1 MRIAYLDCFSGMS
14 GDMFLGALIDAG
26 VPAKLFEDTVAALD
40 IGARLEIS
48 RVNRAGITATKVDVF
63 VHGEK
68 ELPREVFLEQQSRR
82 KREHDHAHEHGHAHD
97 HKHAPEHVELRE
109 HNFSQSGNDSTR
121 AGAPAPHE
129 HEPHQHEHGRGL
141 KEIREI
147 ISKAGIDEGAKRTAL
162 AMFEALGKAE
172 AKIHNNDIEKVHFHE
187 VGAVD
192 AMVDITCSAV
202 GAHALG
208 VDEIVCS
215 PLNVGGGTV
224 KCAHGVL
231 PVPVPATVE
240 LLQGAPVYSSG
251 IQVELVTPTGAAIV
265 KTLVKRYAPFPAMTI
280 EKSGYGAGSRDF
292 SGHANVVRLTI
303 GESQPGLAQNTSQE
317 TISVLEAN
325 LDDLNPQVFGY
336 VVERLLEA
344 GALDTFAVPVQMKKN
359 RPGML
364 LTVLAKPED
373 ASRLTQIIFTE
384 TSTLGVRRREEQR
397 QTLARKWI
405 TVGTRWGDVRLKIG
419 SMNGTVTNYAPEY
432 EDCKKIAAEHHVPL
446 KSVMNEAMEAYL
458 KASEKLRTALCSVK
472 RFENPNEQK
481 VLHHDPDLLRECAS
495 AHRTRVHHDC
505 LRHHCPAPALM
516 GFDTYF
522 LTGTDEHG
530 QKIERAAQAAGKTPQ
545 QFTDEV
551 SAEFRA
557 LWDGWG

>member
-26 VPAKLFEDTVAALD
+26 VPAKLFEDTVAALN

-48 RVNRAGITATKVDVF
+48 QVNRSGIAATKVDVF
-63 VHGEK
+63 VNGEK
-68 ELPREVFLEQQSRR
+68 ELPREVFYEQQSRAQ
-82 KREHDHAHEHGHAHD
+82 KHEHDRGHEHGH
-97 HKHAPEHVELRE
+97 KHGPEHVELRE
-109 HNFSQSGNDSTR
+109 HNYVQSGVEGTR
-121 AGAPAPHE
+121 AGASAA
-129 HEPHQHEHGRGL
+129 QGHEHGRGL
-141 KEIREI
+141 KEILEI
-147 ISKAGIDEGAKRTAL
+147 IRKAPISEGAKRTAI
-162 AMFEALGKAE
+162 AIFEALGAAE

-192 AMVDITCSAV
+192 AMVDIICSAV
-202 GAHALG
+202 GAEALE
-208 VDEIVCS
+208 VDEIMCS

-231 PVPVPATVE
+231 PVPAPATVE

-251 IQVELVTPTGAAIV
+251 IEVELVTPTGAAIV
-265 KTLVKRYAPFPAMTI
+265 KALVKRFAPFPAMTI

-292 SGHANVVRLTI
+292 SGHANVVRLTV
-303 GESQPGLAQNTSQE
+303 GESQPTIAQNTSHE

-364 LTVLAKPED
+364 LTVLSKPED
-373 ASRLTQIIFTE
+373 APKLTQIIFTE

-397 QTLARKWI
+397 QTLARKW
-405 TVGTRWGDVRLKIG
+405 VNVVTRWGDVRLKIA
-419 SMNGTVTNYAPEY
+419 SMNGTITNYAPEY
-432 EDCKKIAAEHHVPL
+432 EDCKKIAAANRVPL

-458 KASEKLRTALCSVK
+458 KTLRS
-472 RFENPNEQK
+472 
-481 VLHHDPDLLRECAS
+481 
-495 AHRTRVHHDC
+495 
-505 LRHHCPAPALM
+505 
-516 GFDTYF
+516 
-522 LTGTDEHG
+522 
-530 QKIERAAQAAGKTPQ
+530 
-545 QFTDEV
+545 
-551 SAEFRA
+551 
-557 LWDGWG
+557 